1 MNVWMFLS
9 LFTHGMNISTPVT
22 CSKVVRQDTLAFT
35 LGSKISQSVSNA
47 SHVNTRHQISKGG
60 SSPLKK
66 HEKVFKI
73 FKRLQN
79 NTFTF

>member
-1 MNVWMFLS
+1 MFGC
-9 LFTHGMNISTPVT
+9 FIPVYT
-22 CSKVVRQDTLAFT
+22 WYEHLYTRHVFKSGQARYTGIYT
-35 LGSKISQSVSNA
+35 GSKISQSVSNA

-66 HEKVFKI
+66 HEKVFKNY
-73 FKRLQN
+73 KRLQN